1 MTMLPDKCMRNV
13 YDDVICYE
21 VPLPNLDS
29 AIIFYAQFGAKPPN
43 LKTTNISGY
52 TVVVVS
58 FPWLRIPGQG

>member
-1 MTMLPDKCMRNV
+1 MLPDKCMRNV
-13 YDDVICYE
+13 YDDVIRYE

-29 AIIFYAQFGAKPPN
+29 AIIFYAQFGAKLPN

-58 FPWLRIPGQG
+58 FPN